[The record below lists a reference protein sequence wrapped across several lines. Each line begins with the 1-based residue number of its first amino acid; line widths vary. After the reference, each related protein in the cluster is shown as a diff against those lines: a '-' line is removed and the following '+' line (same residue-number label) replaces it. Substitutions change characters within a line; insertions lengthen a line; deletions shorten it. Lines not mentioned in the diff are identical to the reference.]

1 MYGEVLQLYAVSK
14 KPYFYF
20 KAREN
25 LYQVLQVMC
34 AASERAM
41 KSKVRMINTIV
52 PSYTGKNIIHLLP
65 LALLLV
71 LRTRNNTDG
80 NKLVIFF
87 GIASYYGDYNYISSV
102 CVNKKYIPFLHTY
115 KLLGN
120 SLQKTYMVYTKLR
133 KEDVGI
139 RPTQEEQLL

>member
-1 MYGEVLQLYAVSK
+1 MYGEALQLYAVSK

-20 KAREN
+20 KSREN

-41 KSKVRMINTIV
+41 KSKVRMIITIV
-52 PSYTGKNIIHLLP
+52 PSSFFAVGIVTLMLC
-65 LALLLV
+65 
-71 LRTRNNTDG
+71 TRNNTDG
-80 NKLVIFF
+80 NKFVIFF

-133 KEDVGI
+133 KEDVGT
-139 RPTQEEQLL
+139 RPPQEEQLL